1 MRAFHKRGQAENM
14 LFNRLMI
21 ERSGNFDEQ
30 EMCLEWVNHCDGKLI
45 FPKLPFYMQDHYK
58 SWKQNQAA
66 QHQVD
71 STNFKKGAER
81 LKNLNEDSAKSLPR
95 PQVQVPWRMG
105 EEIIAAA
112 APSDGIDV
120 STTSGGGKVIAGIS
134 IAAMCIQKC
143 QNKFENQDSV
153 PLTKGN
159 KCRKSVTC
167 ASTAAVLASQ
177 RKSSIIGAYV
187 LYA

>member
-1 MRAFHKRGQAENM
+1 MPCVPFTKRGQAENM

-81 LKNLNEDSAKSLPR
+81 LK
-95 PQVQVPWRMG
+95 
-105 EEIIAAA
+105 
-112 APSDGIDV
+112 
-120 STTSGGGKVIAGIS
+120 IS
-134 IAAMCIQKC
+134 MKTL
-143 QNKFENQDSV
+143 QNHCLDR
-153 PLTKGN
+153 
-159 KCRKSVTC
+159 KCRCHGEWEKK
-167 ASTAAVLASQ
+167 L
-177 RKSSIIGAYV
+177 
-187 LYA
+187 